1 MSCIF
6 KKSIVTIAMLVLI
19 SSIAMCQDKY
29 DYIWL
34 FSANGGP
41 SEGNEVSLLDF
52 NDGKL
57 TIDSFNIGN
66 QIGRNNTSISSKS
79 GELLLYSNACTIYD
93 STFMTVDNG
102 HAINPGEI
110 HDIWCQY
117 GDYPA
122 KDNSIFLE
130 DPAGNGVYFVHKN
143 IVNTITEI
151 TLPDLMYSYI
161 GYDPLK
167 VIEKNVKIDTLR
179 NKISGYMEA
188 IRHQNGIDW
197 WLVDYTVSQDSGYL
211 LKFLL
216 DSTGIFLKEQ
226 EVFVNQASLG
236 NSTCSSGGQ
245 ACFSPDGTKYVK
257 FCPQSGLDVFDFDRS
272 TCGFSNY
279 RNISV
284 PQIPNDF
291 FSGVAISPNGR
302 YVYISNRTQIV
313 QVDLLA
319 DNPSDQILL
328 IDTYDGFTDPF
339 PTNFATMQIGPD
351 CRIYM
356 TSTNGVR
363 SLHVINNPDE
373 KGTACNFV
381 QRGLK
386 LKDSNYPVS
395 LPNHP
400 VFRLDG
406 DAVCDPTIT
415 NVFDIPVE
423 VVYDLD
429 VYPNPTYSDVTVNVP
444 DVITDGVLSV
454 RSLSGQQ
461 LLKQEISHSGEHLV
475 SLANYQNGVY
485 VIELVSDSSVYL
497 GKVVKVE

>member
-1 MSCIF
+1 MNCILKTSF
-6 KKSIVTIAMLVLI
+6 VTIAMLVLI

-34 FSANGGP
+34 FSNNGGP
-41 SEGNEVSLLDF
+41 AEGNEATLLDF

-66 QIGRNNTSISSKS
+66 EIGLNNTSYSNDQ
-79 GELLLYSNACTIYD
+79 GELLLYSNACAIYD
-93 STFMTVDNG
+93 STFQIAENG
-102 HAINPGEI
+102 HDINPGEI

-117 GDYPA
+117 GEYPSNS
-122 KDNSIFLE
+122 NSIFLE
-130 DPAGNGVYFVHKN
+130 DPTGEGVYFIHKN
-143 IVNTITEI
+143 KVNLPNDITF
-151 TLPDLMYSYI
+151 PDLMFSYI
-161 GYDPLK
+161 NYSGL
-167 VIEKNVKIDTLR
+167 VVTQKNVKIDSIR
-179 NKISGYMEA
+179 YKPSGYMEA
-188 IRHQNGIDW
+188 IRHGNGHDW
-197 WLVDYTVSQDSGYL
+197 WLIEYTETADSGFI
-211 LKFLL
+211 LKFLI
-216 DSTGIFLKEQ
+216 DSNGIILYEETTYENQ
-226 EVFVNQASLG
+226 ESLEEK
-236 NSTCSSGGQ
+236 CSSGGQ
-245 ACFSPDGTKYVK
+245 ACFSPDGSKYVK
-257 FCPQSGLDVFDFDRS
+257 FCPFTGLDVFDFDRS
-272 TCGFSNY
+272 TCEFTNY

-284 PQIPNDF
+284 PQITADF
-291 FSGVAISPNGR
+291 FSGAAMSPNGR
-302 YVYISNRTQIV
+302 YVYISNRTQLV
-313 QVDLLA
+313 QVDLIS
-319 DNPSDQILL
+319 DDPSDQILL
-328 IDTYDGFTDPF
+328 IDTYDGFIDPF
-339 PTNFATMQIGPD
+339 PTNFSYMQIGPD

-386 LKDSNYPVS
+386 LRDSNNPAS
-395 LPNHP
+395 IPNHP

-415 NVFDIPVE
+415 NVFDIPIE

-429 VYPNPTYSDVTVNVP
+429 IYPNPTYSDVTVNVP
-444 DVITDGVLSV
+444 DAITDGVLSI

-461 LLKQEISHSGEHLV
+461 LLKQEISHSGDHLV
-475 SLANYQNGVY
+475 SLADYKNGVY